1 MFVFLYSFR
10 EVFKGVVGL
19 IKLKCLN
26 IVEEGIENL
35 VFDLDVFNGNMK
47 GVRLK
52 FRIMLFLMF
61 MVILFFRF

>member
-1 MFVFLYSFR
+1 M
-10 EVFKGVVGL
+10 VGL

-35 VFDLDVFNGNMK
+35 VFYLDVFNGNMK